1 MQKVRSKDDRINGEL
16 VLPDI
21 HALDNNATTRR
32 VPNKHIIPVDRITV
46 IRELGTGEFGVVQQG
61 IWTSDEG
68 RVRYIIKLYLCFFT
82 IRCYYSF
89 NSYIFLSPAFK

>member
-1 MQKVRSKDDRINGEL
+1 MLQKVRSKDDRNNGEL
-16 VLPDI
+16 IFPDM
-21 HALDNNATTRR
+21 HALENNATTRR

-68 RVRYIIKLYLCFFT
+68 RVRSIVN
-82 IRCYYSF
+82 F
-89 NSYIFLSPAFK
+89 NFL